1 MVVSTN
7 KNRIKMQYLSK
18 IKIFDYFESKKIVRI
33 ESNGNL
39 NHSAFTLNDCVTYGK
54 ESHGIDKPD

>member
-1 MVVSTN
+1 
-7 KNRIKMQYLSK
+7 MQYLSK

-54 ESHGIDKPD
+54 ESHESIDTNQL